1 MLETGLFSHSACHLI
16 FMYYIS
22 YYNVYLLVVVVLLVQ
37 KNRLSSTKKY
47 VFVFHLQ
54 CSVPLVRP
62 CTLKSRGETALFDSL
77 GDLTTILYWFDTM
90 KTENL
95 ILKFK
100 LCYGKWYLLATFY
113 YYNRRLWNYVN
124 DWGVEMQAFC
134 KWNFKSSKKNKHAK
148 LLTLIGISIW
158 WTILNRKICLF
169 EWILHCLEEHMRF
182 AILQD
187 FIQGLNLFLHFYL
200 QSNFMPFENIWNC
213 LSPCMPIDAIF
224 VTNVYR

>member
-1 MLETGLFSHSACHLI
+1 MNVRDRFIFPLCHSI

-37 KNRLSSTKKY
+37 KIDWVQRKKY

-54 CSVPLVRP
+54 CSVSLVRP
-62 CTLKSRGETALFDSL
+62 CTLKSRGDTALLDSL

-113 YYNRRLWNYVN
+113 YYNRRLWNYIN
-124 DWGVEMQAFC
+124 DWGVEMWAFC
-134 KWNFKSSKKNKHAK
+134 KWNFKSSKKKQTCEIIDTYWNFKLMNGFESKNMFIWVNSLLFGRTQAQPGFHSRFEFVFAFLFAK
-148 LLTLIGISIW
+148 
-158 WTILNRKICLF
+158 
-169 EWILHCLEEHMRF
+169 
-182 AILQD
+182 
-187 FIQGLNLFLHFYL
+187 
-200 QSNFMPFENIWNC
+200 
-213 LSPCMPIDAIF
+213 
-224 VTNVYR
+224 